1 MTESRIQDWIRYVQE
16 RAENVPADEETEPT
30 PPNETVATE
39 TIRRGSHDT
48 ARSARP
54 AVQPR
59 VERRP
64 EGTAT
69 ETASPSAPSLRAPS
83 AAVARASSRI
93 KRVVAASG
101 RNIAPLTT
109 AEPSLDG
116 VADDEDGITPP
127 DAISPSPVPAA
138 TASNRTTSTQTTRT
152 RETAT
157 RGAAARTVALLD
169 AARVSSGGAAP
180 RQRVRQRPETRT
192 EMLERLTNPTISLY
206 EASVLLDVC
215 SATVRRYTNSGLLP
229 HARTEGG
236 QRRFRLHDVLAL
248 MREMESTK
256 KQ

>member
-16 RAENVPADEETEPT
+16 RAENVPPDEETEPVLS
-30 PPNETVATE
+30 NETVATE
-39 TIRRGSHDT
+39 TIRRGPHDS
-48 ARSARP
+48 ARSARLGA
-54 AVQPR
+54 AVESR
-59 VERRP
+59 VERRS
-64 EGTAT
+64 ERMET
-69 ETASPSAPSLRAPS
+69 ETAPPPAESLRPPS

-93 KRVVAASG
+93 KRVAAAGG
-101 RNIAPLTT
+101 RNLAPPTT
-109 AEPSLDG
+109 TEPLLHSA
-116 VADDEDGITPP
+116 ADDEHAITPSGAI
-127 DAISPSPVPAA
+127 DAPSVRVATVSTR
-138 TASNRTTSTQTTRT
+138 TASNRTTSTREPATRT
-152 RETAT
+152 A
-157 RGAAARTVALLD
+157 ALLD
-169 AARVSSGGAAP
+169 AARGSSSAAAP

-248 MREMESTK
+248 VREMESAK